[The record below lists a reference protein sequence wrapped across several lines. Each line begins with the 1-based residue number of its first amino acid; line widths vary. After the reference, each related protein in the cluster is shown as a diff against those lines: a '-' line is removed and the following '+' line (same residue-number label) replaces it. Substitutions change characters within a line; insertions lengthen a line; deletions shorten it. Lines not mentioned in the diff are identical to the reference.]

1 MKQTIKNYLY
11 LVLTIISIVV
21 IFGIGLVPIIYI
33 NNVLFCIL
41 YLVILYPMIMLV
53 TYKTIIE
60 LYEIYSYRRNNPT

>member
-41 YLVILYPMIMLV
+41 YLVIYTMIMLV

-60 LYEIYSYRRNNPT
+60 LYEIYYYRRNNPT